1 MLLRA
6 LRGELLKGRRNPV
19 WLVFLV
25 LPLFPAVLGTMN
37 YLGNVGVPTDPR
49 LVQPPGPTRALPPAD
64 LFLPAQFGVFC
75 AWQWRLEHSG
85 SNWNACRSCTIS
97 ARAVLAM
104 VLLAVFV
111 SALAQVCIG
120 GLYVLG
126 GRLAGLTGPV
136 PAELVSWLLGG
147 FLGGVTVCSV
157 QLFLSLILRVFAL
170 PVGIGLASLG
180 DLLLVKGYGLYF
192 PYSLLCLGMRAN
204 NTKLVLPVGSSW

>member
-37 YLGNVGVPTDPR
+37 YLGNVSVLTDGWYS
-49 LVQPPGPTRALPPAD
+49 LWTQHTLFSAS

-85 SNWNACRSCTIS
+85 SNWNACRSAPIS
-97 ARAVLAM
+97 AGALYGSKF
-104 VLLAVFV
+104 LLAVFV

-147 FLGGVTVCSV
+147 FVGGEKPC
-157 QLFLSLILRVFAL
+157 
-170 PVGIGLASLG
+170 VG
-180 DLLLVKGYGLYF
+180 
-192 PYSLLCLGMRAN
+192 
-204 NTKLVLPVGSSW
+204 

>member
-1 MLLRA
+1 
-6 LRGELLKGRRNPV
+6 
-19 WLVFLV
+19 
-25 LPLFPAVLGTMN
+25 MN
-37 YLGNVGVPTDPR
+37 YLGNVSVLTDGWYS
-49 LVQPPGPTRALPPAD
+49 LWTQHTLFSAS

-85 SNWNACRSCTIS
+85 SNWNACRSAPIS
-97 ARAVLAM
+97 AGALYGSKF
-104 VLLAVFV
+104 LLAVFV

-147 FLGGVTVCSV
+147 FVGGVTVCSV

-170 PVGIGLASLG
+170 PVGIGLAGGLG
-180 DLLLVKGYGLYF
+180 GMLLLVKGYGLYF

-204 NTKLVLPVGSSW
+204 NTKWVLPVGQFLVTCLLGILVFSFLSIQWIKKRDVTTG